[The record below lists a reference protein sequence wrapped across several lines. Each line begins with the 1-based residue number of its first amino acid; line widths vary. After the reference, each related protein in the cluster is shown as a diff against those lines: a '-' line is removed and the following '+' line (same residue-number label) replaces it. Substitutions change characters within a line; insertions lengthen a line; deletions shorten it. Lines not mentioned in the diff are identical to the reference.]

1 MNTDENKKKII
12 MLFIALGMIVTIIT
26 GVTFSYLAPTI
37 NNLENESTVAFNAGV
52 IAIDFKNGT
61 SQIEASDILP
71 GWSET
76 KTFSLIATNT
86 TSIRKADAMN
96 YSLKLIV
103 ESNTF
108 SDNAISVSLKSTN
121 TSNNGTIAE
130 IIPGTLLSGASE
142 VSLGFGSFDATKE
155 IGEAGAI
162 HDFELTVSFPEQYR
176 SQNSDMG
183 KHLSAHVTIGKANDL
198 GTLTI
203 ADNHEKTNITTSVEK
218 NKEVT
223 LLSLYR
229 YPVNRSLSIV
239 SGEGT
244 IKANKLTLKSD
255 EMKVAI
261 NYPSITN
268 TISSLDKDENSLEED
283 DTTDKNLRYV
293 GANPKNY
300 ITFNGETWRI
310 IGVFNKIT
318 TIDEQGNEKTESLV
332 KIVRNNSLGN
342 YSWDSSES
350 STNSGYGVNEWSQ
363 ADLMYELNCDGKSTK
378 YCREDITEGYLSNLT
393 NGTTYWYNGKNNA
406 KNGTYEYRKNIRS
419 LSIDKVAKVR
429 WNTSRTTLGASA
441 LDSYN
446 QERSTTLIST
456 PSDNVPRNN
465 TWDGKIAL
473 IYPSDY
479 GYASTDTTCRNG
491 TNSTTNGVD
500 NCQNENWLFN
510 SASQQ
515 TLAPTSGNALT
526 VLQAVSSGFVGS
538 GFAYYTAGVRPAL
551 FLKSDVVITGGTGDE
566 KDPYT
571 ISNYNAFRDDS
582 WATIANNVKNGNTS
596 LYNVGDTR
604 KITVDGTNYT
614 VRLAN
619 NSTPSECDGT
629 NFSQTACGF
638 VVEFA
643 EVVFKRNIN
652 PSGTHNGTQFKYG
665 WNVGGWPASDM
676 RNNYVNGDF
685 FNKLPNDLQKVIID
699 TKVISGH
706 GNTSGET
713 NFTST
718 DKIYLL
724 SPHEV
729 YEDGTSN
736 KVSTSDT
743 AYSQTRQLDY
753 YKSKG
758 VTTTNYSSAA
768 KKFGTETSRWWLRSA
783 RKDTNVYF
791 ISATENG
798 KWGSN
803 GASGNYGFS
812 PAFRIGVK
820 ENTVTPKSFAD
831 DSWETIAATVKVNPA
846 AYAVGSTKKVTI
858 GDKNYTL
865 RVANN
870 TTPAECNDSNF
881 SQTACGFVVE
891 FVDIVERK
899 RMNSTYTNAGGWPDT
914 EIRTYANGEFF
925 NKLPSELQN
934 VIMDTKVISGH
945 GSEDTSNLIST
956 DKIYLL
962 SSHEIWSNKV
972 THNSND
978 ADTAYSQ
985 TRQLDYY
992 SSKGVTTDRYSDAIK
1007 QYNSSNDWW
1016 WLRTATYFYS
1026 VDFLAVYSDGAWR
1039 SDSAN
1044 NSTRGFAPAFRIGEK
1059 N

>member
-61 SQIEASDILP
+61 SQIEVSDILP

-155 IGEAGAI
+155 IGEAGAT

-176 SQNSDMG
+176 SQSSDMG

-239 SGEGT
+239 SGDGT

-268 TISSLDKDENSLEED
+268 TISSLDKTENGLEQD
-283 DTTDKNLRYV
+283 DATEKNLRYV
-293 GANPKNY
+293 GASPENY
-300 ITFNGETWRI
+300 LKFNDETWRI
-310 IGVFNKIT
+310 VGVFNNIT
-318 TIDEQGNEKTESLV
+318 TIDELGNEKKESLV
-332 KIVRNNSLGN
+332 KIVRNDSLGN
-342 YSWDSSES
+342 YSWDSSGS
-350 STNSGYGVNEWSQ
+350 DKNSGYGVNEWSQ
-363 ADLMYELNCDGKSTK
+363 ADLMTELNTDYINPNPTSST
-378 YCREDITEGYLSNLT
+378 TLWFNGSN
-393 NGTTYWYNGKNNA
+393 NS
-406 KNGTYEYRKNIRS
+406 KNGTYEYKNNIKS
-419 LSIDKVAKVR
+419 DSIDKVAKVR
-429 WNTSRTTLGASA
+429 WNTSRAEYGASA
-441 LDSYN
+441 LNSYN
-446 QERSTTLIST
+446 QERSTTPINT
-456 PSDNVPRNN
+456 PKDNVPRNN

-479 GYASTDTTCRNG
+479 GYASTDQACR
-491 TNSTTNGVD
+491 SELWSS
-500 NCQNENWLFN
+500 NCKNENWLFN
-510 SASQQ
+510 SKYQW
-515 TLAPTSGNALT
+515 TLSPYSGNA
-526 VLQAVSSGFVGS
+526 SSVFNVYS
-538 GFAYYTAGVRPAL
+538 GGDVDNNNANGALGVRPAL

-638 VVEFA
+638 VVEF
-643 EVVFKRNIN
+643 
-652 PSGTHNGTQFKYG
+652 
-665 WNVGGWPASDM
+665 
-676 RNNYVNGDF
+676 
-685 FNKLPNDLQKVIID
+685 
-699 TKVISGH
+699 
-706 GNTSGET
+706 
-713 NFTST
+713 
-718 DKIYLL
+718 
-724 SPHEV
+724 
-729 YEDGTSN
+729 
-736 KVSTSDT
+736 
-743 AYSQTRQLDY
+743 
-753 YKSKG
+753 
-758 VTTTNYSSAA
+758 
-768 KKFGTETSRWWLRSA
+768 
-783 RKDTNVYF
+783 
-791 ISATENG
+791 
-798 KWGSN
+798 
-803 GASGNYGFS
+803 
-812 PAFRIGVK
+812 
-820 ENTVTPKSFAD
+820 
-831 DSWETIAATVKVNPA
+831 
-846 AYAVGSTKKVTI
+846 
-858 GDKNYTL
+858 
-865 RVANN
+865 
-870 TTPAECNDSNF
+870 
-881 SQTACGFVVE
+881 
-891 FVDIVERK
+891 VDIVERR
-899 RMNSTYTNAGGWPDT
+899 RMNSTYTNVGGWSDT

-972 THNSND
+972 TNNSND

>member
-12 MLFIALGMIVTIIT
+12 MLFIALGMIITIIT
-26 GVTFSYLAPTI
+26 GITFSYLAPTI

-61 SQIEASDILP
+61 SQIEVSDILP

-76 KTFSLIATNT
+76 KTFSLTAINT

-155 IGEAGAI
+155 IGAGGVT

-176 SQNSDMG
+176 SQSSDMG

-203 ADNHEKTNITTSVEK
+203 ADSYEKANITTSVEK

-223 LLSLYR
+223 LLSLYK

-255 EMKVAI
+255 EMKVVV

-268 TISSLDKDENSLEED
+268 TISGLNNNENGLEVD

-293 GANPKNY
+293 GASPKNY
-300 ITFNGETWRI
+300 ITFNGEIWRI
-310 IGVFNKIT
+310 IGIFNVYNTETGKYEKLTKI
-318 TIDEQGNEKTESLV
+318 IRNE
-332 KIVRNNSLGN
+332 SLGN
-342 YSWDSSES
+342 YSWDTTD
-350 STNSGYGVNEWSQ
+350 STINNGDGINEWSQ

-378 YCREDITEGYLSNLT
+378 YCRDDITEGYLSNKT
-393 NGTTYWYNGKNNA
+393 SGATYWYNGNNNA
-406 KNGTYEYRKNIRS
+406 KNGSYDYSKNIRS
-419 LSIDKVAKVR
+419 TSIEQIANVR
-429 WNTSRTTLGASA
+429 WNTSRTEIGSGA
-441 LDSYN
+441 LNSYN
-446 QERSTTLIST
+446 KERSTTLIST
-456 PSDNVPRNN
+456 PSDNVPRTN

-473 IYPSDY
+473 IYLSDY
-479 GYASTDTTCRNG
+479 GYSSTDPTCR
-491 TNSTTNGVD
+491 SELSSS
-500 NCQNENWLFN
+500 NCKNENWLFY
-510 SASQQ
+510 SSDQW
-515 TLAPTSGNALT
+515 TLSPH
-526 VLQAVSSGFVGS
+526 S
-538 GFAYYTAGVRPAL
+538 GFAISVFDVGWYGGAVGNVTRNKNGVRPAL

-571 ISNYNAFRDDS
+571 VSNYNAFRDDS

-685 FNKLPNDLQKVIID
+685 FKKLPNDLQKVIID

-791 ISATENG
+791 ISATEDG

-820 ENTVTPKSFAD
+820 ENTVTPTSFAE
-831 DSWETIAATVKVNPA
+831 DSWETIAAKVKVNPA
-846 AYAVGSTKKVTI
+846 AYAVGSTKKLKVYDNPNGETTN
-858 GDKNYTL
+858 GTYKEYTV

-870 TTPAECNDSNF
+870 TTPAECNNGAF
-881 SQTACGFVVE
+881 SQSACGFVVE
-891 FVDIVERK
+891 FVDIVERR
-899 RMNSTYTNAGGWPDT
+899 RMNSTYTNVGGWPDT

-992 SSKGVTTDRYSDAIK
+992 SSKGVTTDSYSGAIK

-1044 NSTRGFAPAFRIGEK
+1044 NSTRGFAPAFRIG
-1059 N
+1059 

>member
-12 MLFIALGMIVTIIT
+12 MLFIALGMIITIIT
-26 GVTFSYLAPTI
+26 GITFSYLAPTI

-61 SQIEASDILP
+61 SQIEVSDILP

-76 KTFSLIATNT
+76 KTFSLTAINT

-155 IGEAGAI
+155 IGAGGVT

-176 SQNSDMG
+176 SQSSDMG

-203 ADNHEKTNITTSVEK
+203 ADSYEKANITTSVEK

-223 LLSLYR
+223 LLSLYK

-268 TISSLDKDENSLEED
+268 TISGLNKEENGLKVD

-293 GANPKNY
+293 GASPKNY

-310 IGVFNKIT
+310 IGIFNVYNTETGKYEKLTKI
-318 TIDEQGNEKTESLV
+318 IKNESLG
-332 KIVRNNSLGN
+332 R
-342 YSWDSSES
+342 YSWDTTA
-350 STNSGYGVNEWSQ
+350 STINNGQGINEWSQ
-363 ADLMYELNCDGKSTK
+363 ADLMTELNTD
-378 YCREDITEGYLSNLT
+378 YIDISKTS
-393 NGTTYWYNGKNNA
+393 GTTNWYNGKNNVKTA
-406 KNGTYEYRKNIRS
+406 TYDYSNNIKS
-419 LSIDKVAKVR
+419 DWVDKIANVR
-429 WNTSRTTLGASA
+429 WNLGGISQGEHYNVLNIYNIERGTTHIA
-441 LDSYN
+441 N
-446 QERSTTLIST
+446 
-456 PSDNVPRNN
+456 PSDGVERQDY
-465 TWDGKIAL
+465 WDGKIGL
-473 IYPSDY
+473 LYPSDY
-479 GYASTDTTCRNG
+479 GYAL
-491 TNSTTNGVD
+491 TNDFSKD
-500 NCQNENWLFN
+500 YINCYYGYDNWLT
-510 SASQQ
+510 SVDPQW
-515 TLAPTSGNALT
+515 TLTPANDAGMAAHFISNLTSGTGAAEPLNIRP
-526 VLQAVSSGFVGS
+526 VL
-538 GFAYYTAGVRPAL
+538 Y
-551 FLKSDVVITGGTGDE
+551 LKSDVVITGGTGDE

-571 ISNYNAFRDDS
+571 VSNYNAFRDDS
-582 WATIANNVKNGNTS
+582 WTTIANNVRSGNTS
-596 LYNVGDTR
+596 LYNIGDTK

-629 NFSQTACGF
+629 DFSQTACGF

-758 VTTTNYSSAA
+758 VTTTNYSSAT

-791 ISATENG
+791 ISATEDG

-820 ENTVTPKSFAD
+820 ANTVTPTSFAE
-831 DSWETIAATVKVNPA
+831 DSWETIAAKVKVNPV
-846 AYAVGSTKKVTI
+846 AYAVGSTKKLKVYDNPNGETTN
-858 GDKNYTL
+858 GTYKEYTV

-870 TTPAECNDSNF
+870 TTPAECNNGAF

-891 FVDIVERK
+891 FVDIVERR
-899 RMNSTYTNAGGWPDT
+899 RMNSTYTNVGGWPDT

-992 SSKGVTTDRYSDAIK
+992 SSKGVTTDSYSGAIK

-1044 NSTRGFAPAFRIGEK
+1044 NSTRGFAPAFRIG
-1059 N
+1059 